1 MDKTGQLFDIFDP
14 VAFKIF
20 IKSTH
25 DKSLFVRGKCL
36 QASEVNLL
44 PGSKNMVLAYP
55 AEVITVYGKGDGQRK
70 QPGFTHQR
78 PGH

>member
-1 MDKTGQLFDIFDP
+1 MDKTGQLFDILDP

-25 DKSLFVRGKCL
+25 DKSLFVSDKCL
-36 QASEVNLL
+36 QVSKANLL
-44 PGSKNMVLAYP
+44 SGSKNMVLANP
-55 AEVITVYGKGDGQRK
+55 PEVITVYCKGDGQGK
-70 QPGFTHQR
+70 QPGFAHQR